1 MASDVSAVSA
11 VLADQLRRKRG
22 RSPWWESVHT
32 LFTRKYLATFGLAV
46 LVLLILTAAFADVV
60 APYSPVA
67 QDFPSALQP
76 PSAQH
81 LLGTDQLGR
90 DLLSRMIHGAR
101 TSIFVGVGVMLIA
114 VTLGSIVGGVSAYRG
129 GKFDVVVQRLVDAV
143 QSVPSLLLLLT
154 IISIIGPGMV
164 NVILALG
171 FRAAIGDSRVV
182 RGAVLGIMENQYIEG
197 AKAIGAGNLRILV
210 RYVLPN
216 IMAPIIVVGSLQL
229 GAAILAESTLS
240 FLGWGVPPPTPTWG
254 GMLSNEA
261 RRFMIDAPWM
271 AIFPGLALSLAVYGI
286 NMFGDGLRDVL
297 DPRLRGSR

>member
-1 MASDVSAVSA
+1 MASEVSA
-11 VLADQLRRKRG
+11 VLADQLRRKG
-22 RSPWWESVHT
+22 GMSPWWEAVHT

-67 QDFPSALQP
+67 LDFPSALQA

-81 LLGTDQLGR
+81 LLGTDQVGR
-90 DLLSRMIHGAR
+90 DLLSRMIYGAR

-114 VTLGSIVGGVSAYRG
+114 VTLGSIVGGVSAYKG

-143 QSVPSLLLLLT
+143 QSVPALLLLLT

-171 FRAAIGDSRVV
+171 FRAAVGDSRVV
-182 RGAVLGIMENQYIEG
+182 RGSVLGIMENQYIEG
-197 AKAIGAGNLRILV
+197 ARAIGAGNLRILV

-261 RRFMIDAPWM
+261 RRFMIDAPWL

-286 NMFGDGLRDVL
+286 NMFGDGLRDVF